1 MSLVDPQ
8 IDGSGSVWWVESTSP
23 ARILVSTDGRDLKID
38 GPWPSS
44 SRIVGLEV
52 SRDDARVAIALND
65 LGHGY
70 ILVGAISVDGS
81 GRPEAVGAYRR
92 LAVSADSIVD
102 IAWADSTHVAVLGS
116 RDGVVHAEVATVGG
130 GTRLIGQPQNP
141 KRISGGNKGVA
152 GLVVIS
158 ENGQLWKPRGA
169 GWQATGVFAD
179 LLATQH

>member
-1 MSLVDPQ
+1 
-8 IDGSGSVWWVESTSP
+8 VWWVENHLPDLIS
-23 ARILVSTDGRDLKID
+23 VFTDGQESLFD
-38 GPWPSS
+38 GPWPGSAL
-44 SRIVGLEV
+44 IVGLEV
-52 SRDDARVAIALND
+52 SRDDARVAIAIND
-65 LGHGY
+65 DGHGY

-81 GRPEAVGAYRR
+81 GRPLSVSAYRR